1 MENCCCSDK
10 TTLRSDKDKKSL
22 ENRINRIIGQ
32 LNGIKGMIDEDK
44 YCVDILMQCSAV
56 VKAFE
61 ALERLIFESHFKG
74 CVARDIKEGKEEVID
89 ETLLIIERLMR

>member
-1 MENCCCSDK
+1 MENCCCSPK
-10 TTLRSDKDKKSL
+10 TTLRSPKDKKTL

-56 VKAFE
+56 TKAFE
-61 ALERLIFESHFKG
+61 AVERLIFESHLKG
-74 CVARDIKEGKEEVID
+74 CVKRDIKEGKDEVLD
-89 ETLLIIERLMR
+89 ETMMIIERLMR